1 MGMDQGRG
9 GGVADQD
16 NPDPDLSHR
25 KKPELDSTL
34 EKKNLDTQPWFMR
47 WVSKYIICAGLSSL
61 DGSTFQ
67 SLSLNEFAINI
78 C

>member
-25 KKPELDSTL
+25 KKPEPDSTL
-34 EKKNLDTQPWFMR
+34 EKKTWIHSPGL
-47 WVSKYIICAGLSSL
+47 CAG
-61 DGSTFQ
+61 F
-67 SLSLNEFAINI
+67 LNTRSV
-78 C
+78 